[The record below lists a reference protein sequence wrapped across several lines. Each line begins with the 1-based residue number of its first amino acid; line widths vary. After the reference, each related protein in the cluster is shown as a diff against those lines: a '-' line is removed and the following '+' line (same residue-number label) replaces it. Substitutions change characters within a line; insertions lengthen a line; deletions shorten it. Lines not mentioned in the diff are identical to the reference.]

1 MNDHEDMIDVF
12 ERRLMK
18 FDGHELGVGVV
29 EDEVVCTYYD
39 TTQEMN
45 EREDGVQQK
54 LWTWLDAAQ
63 R

>member
-1 MNDHEDMIDVF
+1 
-12 ERRLMK
+12 MK